1 MAQSQNTKVEY
12 VEKASFLNG
21 LTKTGQVMIG
31 DKAFEFYN
39 DRNVEDYIQI
49 PWTEVDY
56 VSAEV
61 IGKSIPRFAIFIKE
75 ATPEGAQ
82 RRVWKAQGHFTF
94 STKDNKAT
102 LRAVREHVPAERL
115 LRSPNFLDVTK
126 KGIKSLIPGRK
137 KEEV

>member
-12 VEKASFLNG
+12 VDKASFLNG
-21 LTKTGQVMIG
+21 LTKAGQVMLG

-39 DRNVEDYIQI
+39 DRNPEDYIQI
-49 PWTEVDY
+49 PWEEIDY

-75 ATPEGAQ
+75 ATPEGSQ

-94 STKDNKAT
+94 STKDNKAC
-102 LRAVREHVPAERL
+102 LRAIREHVPADRL
-115 LRSPNFLDVTK
+115 LRSPNFLDVAK
-126 KGIKSLIPGRK
+126 HGVKSLIPRK
-137 KEEV
+137 KKD